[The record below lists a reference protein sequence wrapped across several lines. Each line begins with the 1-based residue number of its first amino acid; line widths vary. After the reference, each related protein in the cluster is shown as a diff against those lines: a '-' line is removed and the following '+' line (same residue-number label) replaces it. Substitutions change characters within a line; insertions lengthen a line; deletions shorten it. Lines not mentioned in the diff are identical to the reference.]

1 MDFSTKF
8 NAHVT
13 RVEQTLDRLVPP
25 APPTAESGPARI
37 REAMRYSL
45 RAGGK
50 RLRPALV
57 LASAELAGGA
67 TGTEQALPFAAAVE
81 CIHTYSLIHDD
92 LPCMDDDDLRRGRP
106 TCHRAF
112 DEATALLAGD
122 ALLAEAFALVARGY
136 ADRPAVCA
144 TLVRELAEAASADRL
159 VGGQMQDLLAE
170 IDASGPTAVTP
181 ELLDFIHRHKT
192 AALLEASLVGGGAI
206 GGWAGEQLETLRRAG
221 RLLGLAF
228 QIVDDVLDATAS
240 SAVLGK
246 TAGKDARAGKATSV
260 SVLGLEAARE
270 LAARRTAEARAAF
283 SQLPGDPGFL
293 VALTEQL
300 LSRDR

>member
-8 NAHVT
+8 NAHVV
-13 RVEQTLDRLVPP
+13 RLEQALDRLVP
-25 APPTAESGPARI
+25 AASAASERGPARI

-45 RAGGK
+45 CAGGK
-50 RLRPALV
+50 RLRPV
-57 LASAELAGGA
+57 LASAAAELAGGESA
-67 TGTEQALPFAAAVE
+67 VNKALDYAAALE
-81 CIHTYSLIHDD
+81 CVHTYSLIHDD

-136 ADRPAVCA
+136 ADQPAVCA
-144 TLVRELAEAASADRL
+144 VLVRELAEAASADRL
-159 VGGQMQDLLAE
+159 VGGQMQDLMAE
-170 IDASGPTAVTP
+170 RGASGQDAVTP
-181 ELLDFIHRHKT
+181 DLLDFIHRHKT
-192 AALLEASLVGGGAI
+192 AALLEAALVGGGAI
-206 GGWAGEQLETLRRAG
+206 GGWTGGSLAALRQAG

-240 SAVLGK
+240 SEVLGK

-260 SVLGLEAARE
+260 SVLGLEAARA
-270 LAARRTAEARAAF
+270 LAAHRTAEARAAF
-283 SQLPGDPGFL
+283 ANLPGDTRFL
-293 VALTEQL
+293 IALADRL
-300 LSRDR
+300 LVRDR